1 MNSIGIWSICSFWAL
16 KFQYVLLIDEVQF
29 DQYERYVSRFNDL
42 DLGSRSER
50 DDLDDRRGGLLSHV
64 YVLANDF
71 TGALLMDSKRIPKGY
86 ITTDGNDIDEKAIED
101 NWLAYLRQQRILMMM
116 VLFLIILMIL
126 IPLIGIFYCL
136 FCAEGRRTPLSVL
149 CTFLCWGLMM
159 TIVVIFMLSICGTGN
174 SSDSPLLTAA
184 EVVRS
189 TSEHLHHLHVENYKQ
204 FQQRIEQIL
213 QNEPH
218 IIQSFIRTEANGAA
232 IERLSQIVDNLQDTQ
247 SLFAR
252 LKDEVPQA
260 RHLATQFRDALRD
273 VKRHLMVTLIMQC
286 PFNECKQFYRKHA
299 ISYLDMG
306 CLHYDLLP
314 DTDVFI
320 ISIQG
325 LLNNKLVDYP
335 RNASNHL
342 KQLSSVFK
350 NRMNKLINTIQ
361 EDVNDG
367 GQQLLKKSNMTTQ
380 LLERLVEELTAQPT
394 KRQNVVRIPPVI
406 NLRNKLGKFWFHIT
420 VAIILIFLLVPV
432 LFLFSFVLY
441 LQSSQASRN
450 CLCCTLV
457 TIFVLYFLAIMLTL
471 FFLLHGALLWHG
483 CCSRKFIKSSP
494 DLSPNKVLNP
504 NKYLPVRFAL
514 THRMPQMRA
523 DEAFQRCHNT
533 SNENL
538 YKLWQLEDLFN
549 LSGLREEVIEDVR
562 NCLHEMEN
570 SSLPVELGEIH
581 SQAEAAIHQMLSQ
594 KNLSSYDS
602 KRYTRYLCRQLIPEP
617 YPGPLPD
624 FWRSLDNLAGRV
636 QGNSTLRNQI
646 VNLQAFHQH
655 LGKPLAKIVSHMLD
669 ILQKI
674 DQHLSTSSSD
684 SDSDIGNF
692 GKSMRHLLNEIR
704 MGNEFLKTKAN
715 DITISTG
722 RNIMKYVDDSLTS
735 YIHMVRNVTEND
747 LNSCSPLMRSETQK
761 MTESSDLC
769 NRIAKPMNAI
779 WFGLFIFSMLL
790 LPSLCC
796 IHLMRC
802 NLERLNYIYE
812 SDPEMTV
819 IEENYMPTNLVVLP
833 PPQVSALPRCY
844 CPYHVNLP
852 MVPET
857 NVDLLPME
865 IYENQLVKP
874 KRE

>member
-1 MNSIGIWSICSFWAL
+1 MNSIGFWSICSYWAL
-16 KFQYVLLIDEVQF
+16 KFQYVLLADDVQF
-29 DQYERYVSRFNDL
+29 VQYERYVSRFNDP
-42 DLGSRSER
+42 DLGSRSEGG
-50 DDLDDRRGGLLSHV
+50 DLDDYRGGILSHV
-64 YVLANDF
+64 YALANDF
-71 TGALLMDSKRIPKGY
+71 TGALVMDSKRIPKGY
-86 ITTDGNDIDEKAIED
+86 ITPGGNDIDKKAVED
-101 NWLAYLRQQRILMMM
+101 NWLAYLQQQRILMMII
-116 VLFLIILMIL
+116 LFLIILMIL

-149 CTFLCWGLMM
+149 CTYLCWGLMM
-159 TIVVIFMLSICGTGN
+159 TIVVIFMLFFLIFALIASVKLHNNLNAVLTRSICGTGN

-189 TSEHLHHLHVENYKQ
+189 TSEHLYHLHVENYKQ

-213 QNEPH
+213 QNEPQT
-218 IIQSFIRTEANGAA
+218 IQSFIQTKANDAA
-232 IERLSQIVDNLQDTQ
+232 IERLSQIVDNLQNTQ

-252 LKDEVPQA
+252 LKDEVPPA

-273 VKRHLMVTLIMQC
+273 VKRNLLVTLIIQC
-286 PFNECKQFYRKHA
+286 PLNECKQFYRQHA

-306 CLHYDLLP
+306 CLHYDMLP

-320 ISIQG
+320 ISIQS
-325 LLNNKLVDYP
+325 LLNSKLVDYP
-335 RNASNHL
+335 RNASRHL
-342 KQLSSVFK
+342 KQMSSVFK

-367 GQQLLKKSNMTTQ
+367 GQQLLKKSNMTTE

-394 KRQNVVRIPPVI
+394 NRQNVVRSPPVL

-420 VAIILIFLLVPV
+420 VAIIWILLLVP
-432 LFLFSFVLY
+432 LLILFSLALY

-457 TIFVLYFLAIMLTL
+457 TIFVLYFLAILLTL
-471 FFLLHGALLWHG
+471 FFLVHGALLWHG
-483 CCSRKFIKSSP
+483 FCSRKFIKSTP

-504 NKYLPVRFAL
+504 NQYLPVRFAL

-523 DEAFQRCHNT
+523 EEAFQRCHNT

-538 YKLWQLEDLFN
+538 YKLWQLEDLYN
-549 LSGLREEVIEDVR
+549 LSGLHQEVIEDIR

-581 SQAEAAIHQMLSQ
+581 SQAEAVIHQMLSQ

-602 KRYTRYLCRQLIPEP
+602 ARYTRHLCRQLIPEP
-617 YPGPLPD
+617 HPGPLPD
-624 FWRSLDNLAGRV
+624 FWRSLDNLASRV
-636 QGNSTLRNQI
+636 RGNSLLRNQI
-646 VNLQAFHQH
+646 VSLQAFHQH
-655 LGKPLAKIVSHMLD
+655 LGKPLAKFVNHMLD
-669 ILQKI
+669 VLQKI
-674 DQHLSTSSSD
+674 DNHLSTLRSD
-684 SDSDIGNF
+684 SDSDTGNF
-692 GKSMRHLLNEIR
+692 GKSMRLLLNEIR
-704 MGNEFLKTKAN
+704 MGNEFVKRKAN
-715 DITISTG
+715 DVTTSMG
-722 RNIMKYVDDSLTS
+722 RNIIKYVDDSLTG

-761 MTESSDLC
+761 ITEYSGLC

-802 NLERLNYIYE
+802 NLEQLYAHQFGGAATAASI
-812 SDPEMTV
+812 SLAP
-819 IEENYMPTNLVVLP
+819 
-833 PPQVSALPRCY
+833 
-844 CPYHVNLP
+844 
-852 MVPET
+852 
-857 NVDLLPME
+857 LLLSLSCQFAHGSG
-865 IYENQLVKP
+865 N
-874 KRE
+874 